1 MHALILT
8 LLSQAEA
15 HKPSPVLEAVLQYVV
30 APAIALLAPLLLA
43 ALAKLVT
50 YLHSKEKESKL
61 AMIGGVVAD
70 AAQSVVAE
78 LNATLKPQLLKALE
92 DGKLTDVEKAQ
103 LKEAALTALKT
114 KLPAATMAGA
124 SAIFGPLVDQWLG
137 GMVERAVTA
146 QKPPETP
153 AGPANP

>member
-1 MHALILT
+1 MHALILSV
-8 LLSQAEA
+8 LAQVEA
-15 HKPSPVLEAVLQYVV
+15 PKPSPVLEAVLQYVV
-30 APAIALLAPLLLA
+30 APLIALLAPLLVA

-124 SAIFGPLVDQWLG
+124 TAIFGPLVDQWMG

-146 QKPPETP
+146 QKQPEVP
-153 AGPANP
+153 AVP

>member
-15 HKPSPVLEAVLQYVV
+15 PKPSPVLEAVLQYVV

-146 QKPPETP
+146 QKPPEAP
-153 AGPANP
+153 AVPVNP